1 MKTKGT
7 ALNNLPLQ
15 HVSRLIK
22 GSKTEVEVKAT
33 KQIAALLH
41 KTKDTDLKKK
51 GGKKCKMHV
60 ISYRWLKPRHKTC
73 LGHCVTTRFT
83 TTSTFDGRYTENQQS
98 RTGVSAG
105 TIPPVASF
113 DPVT

>member
-1 MKTKGT
+1 MKTNGT
-7 ALNNLPLQ
+7 ALNNLRLH

-51 GGKKCKMHV
+51 GGKKMQNACYKLSLAETQTQNVPWPLCDHSV
-60 ISYRWLKPRHKTC
+60 HHNLH
-73 LGHCVTTRFT
+73 F
-83 TTSTFDGRYTENQQS
+83 
-98 RTGVSAG
+98 
-105 TIPPVASF
+105 
-113 DPVT
+113 